1 MAPSKASDASACG
14 SCKVRPRQVKLGILR
29 RATHPHA
36 LSLGAKR
43 DARSQ
48 VLRYETGQ
56 FYKVHH
62 DQNSPRS
69 SAWGPRMFTVFMY
82 VGDGYEGGLTDF
94 PRLNVT
100 VPAKKGAVCV
110 WTSVLDTDPY
120 QRDDRTDHESLPVES
135 GVKFGV
141 NYWIHMYPFRTMVR
155 APACDMPHAM

>member
-1 MAPSKASDASACG
+1 M
-14 SCKVRPRQVKLGILR
+14 
-29 RATHPHA
+29 
-36 LSLGAKR
+36 
-43 DARSQ
+43 Q

-56 FYKVHH
+56 FYKTHH
-62 DQNSPRS
+62 DQNSPRA

-120 QRDDRTDHESLPVES
+120 QRDDRTDHQSLPVES
-135 GVKFGV
+135 GVK
-141 NYWIHMYPFRTMVR
+141 YRQ
-155 APACDMPHAM
+155 PA